1 IPDCP
6 ARVVA
11 LAPSITEIIYAL
23 GRQDIL
29 KGVTQFSDYPPDAM
43 RLPRVGSYVHLD
55 IERIV
60 ALKPDLCIA
69 IKDGNPKQVIDRL
82 EELGIPVYATFP
94 TDLATTMEAI
104 ERLGVILNAPKAAE
118 DLIYGMKQR
127 IARIKAIVKAAP
139 ARPSVFFQIGLFPIV
154 AAGSGT
160 FINELITLAGG
171 KNIAEK
177 KGRYVTFSQEELIK
191 LSPDIV
197 IITTMAR
204 HGAFDK
210 AEEQWKRWPNIQAVK
225 NGRIYLIDSNLVDRP
240 TPRLIDGLE
249 RLARLIHPELF
260 TAAAAGKKQL

>member
-1 IPDCP
+1 MAVCLLASFVFIAGADARTVIDQTGRSVNIPDCP

-118 DLIYGMKQR
+118 DL
-127 IARIKAIVKAAP
+127 
-139 ARPSVFFQIGLFPIV
+139 

-177 KGRYVTFSQEELIK
+177 KGRYVSFSQEELIK

-260 TAAAAGKKQL
+260 TADAAGKKQL